1 MQNPPIKSKIVFMST
16 FPPTQCGIATF
27 TQDLTTAIHNVFG
40 EAVDC
45 VICDLAENPKNFPNV
60 FCTLNPNV
68 KEDYKR
74 VAQKINKDNSVK
86 LVHIQHEFGLY
97 GGEYGSYL
105 LGFLEEVE
113 KPVTFTFH
121 SVIPKPNN
129 ELKSFVKILISYA
142 FSVIVM
148 TKQSRK
154 ILVEDYGISEEII
167 EYMPHGTHLTSY
179 SHPDDLKGK
188 YNFENRT
195 ILSTFGLLGE
205 GKSIETAL
213 KALPE
218 IIEHTPNVLYLVIGK
233 THPHNIKNNI
243 DKYRNYLET
252 LVKELSLENHVLFID
267 RYLEIH
273 ELLDYLK
280 ITDIYLF
287 TSKDPNQA
295 VSGTFSYA
303 MSCAC
308 PIIATSIPHT
318 REVLTPDTGILVEIG
333 NSEQLAKATKQLLSN
348 GDLRESM
355 AFHAFQKTRES
366 AWENIAIKHISSYS
380 KSADQFLKIDFNYP
394 PIKLDHIKRMTT
406 KLGIIQFSKINIPD
420 IASGYTL
427 DDNARAL
434 IAMCLHYKLF
444 GEKEDLNYINTY
456 LNFIES
462 CQKPNG
468 TFINYVDKNG
478 NEHLKNNYLYI
489 EDSNTRA
496 IWALGT
502 VISLKKFLP
511 DAIVASANDSLLKCI
526 SWMKN
531 IQSPRSMAFAT
542 KGLYLCYSETH
553 DNWAAVLIEKLAKNL
568 RSLYYSNAT
577 KEWDWFEDSL
587 TYANSILPE
596 AMLYAHIITGELA
609 YRKVATD
616 SFDFLLSKMFVDGEL
631 RVISNNGWYQKNT
644 EPQQYGE
651 QPIDVATT
659 FQTLNIFNKAL
670 GIPTYEY
677 MMDVVFSWFLGRN
690 HLKQIMYN
698 PVTGGC
704 YDGLE
709 REIVNL
715 NQGAESSV
723 CYLMAR
729 LVMESN
735 RVTAPKL
742 YGRKIIGKI
751 NQTTRVSQTIKVKKI
766 TLQL

>member
-1 MQNPPIKSKIVFMST
+1 MKNPPIKSKIVFMST

-27 TQDLTTAIHNVFG
+27 TQDLTTAINNVFG
-40 EAVDC
+40 EAIDC
-45 VICDLAENPKNFPNV
+45 VICDLTENPKNSPDIFY
-60 FCTLNPNV
+60 TLNPNV
-68 KEDYKR
+68 KEDYIS
-74 VAQKINKDNSVK
+74 VAQQINKDNSVK
-86 LVHIQHEFGLY
+86 LVHIQHEFGLF
-97 GGEYGSYL
+97 GGQYGSYL
-105 LGFLEEVE
+105 LEFLEEVN

-121 SVIPKPNN
+121 SVIPNPNN
-129 ELKSFVKILISYA
+129 ELLSFVKILISYA

-154 ILVEDYGISEEII
+154 ILVEDYGINEEMI

-218 IIEHTPNVLYLVIGK
+218 IIEHTPNVLYLIIGK
-233 THPHNIKNNI
+233 THPQNIKNNI
-243 DKYRNYLET
+243 DEYRNYLET

-267 RYLEIH
+267 RYLEIN

-280 ITDIYLF
+280 VTEIYLF

-318 REVLTPDTGILVEIG
+318 REVLTPDAGILVEIG
-333 NSEQLAKATKQLLSN
+333 NSAQLANATKQLLSN

-366 AWENIAIKHISSYS
+366 AWENIAIKHISSYG
-380 KSADQFLKIDFNYP
+380 KSVDQFLKIDFNYP
-394 PIKLDHIKRMTT
+394 SIKLDHIKRMTT

-444 GEKEDLNYINTY
+444 RKKEDLNYINTY
-456 LNFIES
+456 LNFIKL
-462 CQKPNG
+462 CQQPNG

-478 NEHLKNNYLYI
+478 NEHLKNNYSHI
-489 EDSNTRA
+489 EDSNARA

-502 VISLKKFLP
+502 VISLKKYLP
-511 DAIVASANDSLLKCI
+511 AATVASANDSLLKCI
-526 SWMKN
+526 PWMKN
-531 IQSPRSMAFAT
+531 IQSPRSMAFAI
-542 KGLYLCYSETH
+542 KGLYLCFSEMH
-553 DNWAAVLIEKLAKNL
+553 YNWAAAIIEKLSKNL
-568 RSLYYSNAT
+568 RSLYYSNST

-596 AMLYAHIITGELA
+596 AMLYAHIITGEFA
-609 YRKVATD
+609 YKKVATD
-616 SFDFLLSKMFVDGEL
+616 SLDFLLSKMFVNGEF

-651 QPIDVATT
+651 QPIDAGCAI
-659 FQTLNIFNKAL
+659 QTLNIFNKAL
-670 GIPTYEY
+670 RIPTYEY

-690 HLKQIMYN
+690 HLKQTMYN
-698 PVTGGC
+698 PITGGC

-715 NQGAESSV
+715 NQGAESTI
-723 CYLMAR
+723 CYLISR

-735 RVTAPKL
+735 RIAVSKV
-742 YGRKIIGKI
+742 YGRKTTVKFK
-751 NQTTRVSQTIKVKKI
+751 QTTKAKTMNVNKI